1 MQRLFVWFDIFLTV
15 RYNDSRIRGKVG
27 FCMKTFDGI
36 RFAWT
41 FRTYQQAV
49 LDKASE
55 HLRDGHI
62 HIVAAPGSGKTILG
76 LELVRRLSKPAL
88 ILAPSVTIRRQWGER
103 FAECFM
109 PKGGREEDYVSED
122 LHTPQLLTCVTY
134 QALHAAVQ
142 KTTLKAE
149 DDAETA
155 EAETAQDFTD
165 FDILKKIRE
174 CGIGTICLDEA
185 HHLRREWQKAL
196 EQFLGMLGKSVQ
208 VIALT
213 ATPPYDSTPA
223 EWDNY
228 IRVCGEVDEEI
239 FVPQLVAQKTLCPH
253 QDYLYFNMPT
263 ESESQALRMHRAHAQ
278 TAARTLVES
287 GLLARAQAAVP
298 DDAANKDPQGV
309 KALSAAAGGK
319 NVTMTDM
326 QTALSFVLA
335 NRDAF
340 PDEITEP
347 IAKILSRNG
356 VLEKGKAC
364 LLSTDKID
372 KMLLSSAGKI
382 DSIRAIMAS
391 EATVLGEEL
400 RALIL
405 TDYIRKE
412 MLPVVGSD
420 ETLTVMGAVPI
431 FEAVRRTIGR
441 NVPIA
446 LLAGTLVLLP
456 NDVLDAAKS
465 LAAEKGIVCTASAL
479 PNVPYSEVQFA
490 GSNKNKVSV
499 LTQLFQ
505 KGVLRVMIG
514 TAALLGEGWDAPC
527 INALILASYVGSFM
541 LTNQMRGR
549 AIRTDKQRPDKA
561 ANIWHLVTLD
571 TTDEQGTGLGADFA
585 VMQRR
590 FDSFL
595 APAYDSPW
603 IESGTDRLCLPSTT
617 ITETKMREVNAEML
631 TRSQDRTGM
640 AALWDQAL
648 AGDTEP
654 QVLDVCVVPNDA
666 FSGTAARKRTLQA
679 VLCAVIALALL
690 VIPSVVTRILSV
702 FALIPMLV
710 FLFKRRSVAKP
721 EAYFR
726 TAGRTLLGVLRSGKL
741 LHASE
746 NDVFSLSIS
755 ERNSVYVAVKNASQH
770 DKMLFSRAMGTL
782 FSAIETPRYILLPS
796 GDTTKAMA
804 VPAVLDRRK
813 EDAQRLSDAMKP
825 ILGKSECLYTR
836 GQKEQCTVQRCRTDG
851 VLNCR
856 GCKARYK
863 KIVVHK

>member
-1 MQRLFVWFDIFLTV
+1 
-15 RYNDSRIRGKVG
+15 
-27 FCMKTFDGI
+27 MKTFDNV

-49 LDKASE
+49 LDKASA

-103 FAECFM
+103 FAECFL
-109 PKGGREEDYVSED
+109 PKGSREEDYVSED
-122 LHTPQLLTCVTY
+122 LHSPQLLTCVTY

-142 KTTLKAE
+142 KTTLKSDDDPESAE
-149 DDAETA
+149 S
-155 EAETAQDFTD
+155 EAAQDFTD
-165 FDILKKIRE
+165 FDLMAQIRA

-196 EQFLGMLGKSVQ
+196 EQFLQMLGKSVQ

-263 ESESQALRMHRAHAQ
+263 DAESEVLRTHRAHAQ
-278 TAARTLVES
+278 TAAREVLQS
-287 GLLARAQAAVP
+287 GLLQKAQAGLG
-298 DDAANKDPQGV
+298 DELMNKDPQGAS
-309 KALSAAAGGK
+309 ALSAAADGGET
-319 NVTMTDM
+319 TMQQM
-326 QTALSFVLA
+326 QSALSFVLA
-335 NRDAF
+335 NKDAF
-340 PDEITEP
+340 PAEIVEALT
-347 IAKILSRNG
+347 KILAQNA
-356 VLEKGKAC
+356 VLDKGKVC

-391 EATVLGEEL
+391 ESTVLGEEL

-412 MLPVVGSD
+412 MLPVIGSD
-420 ETLTVMGAVPI
+420 EPLTVMGAVPI
-431 FEAVRRTIGR
+431 FEAVRRSVGR
-441 NVPIA
+441 HVPIA

-456 NDVLDAAKS
+456 NDVLPQAQA
-465 LAAEKGIVCTASAL
+465 LAADKGIVCSASPL

-499 LTQLFQ
+499 LTELFQ
-505 KGVLRVMIG
+505 KGSLRVMIG

-549 AIRTDKQRPDKA
+549 AIRTDKTRPDKA
-561 ANIWHLVTLD
+561 SNIWHLVTLD
-571 TTDEQGTGLGADFA
+571 TTGDANDPGADFA
-585 VMQRR
+585 VMERR
-590 FDSFL
+590 FDGFL
-595 APAYDSPW
+595 APDHTSPW
-603 IESGTDRLCLPSTT
+603 IESGTDRLGLPSSALT
-617 ITETKMREVNAEML
+617 IEEMRRVNAQML
-631 TRSQDRTGM
+631 ERSQNRKGM
-640 AALWDQAL
+640 VALWEQAL
-648 AGDTEP
+648 SGDSDP
-654 QVLDVCVVPNDA
+654 QVLDVCVIPNDA
-666 FSGTAARKRTLQA
+666 FSGAASRKRLLQA
-679 VLCAVIALALL
+679 ILCAVIALVLL
-690 VIPSVVTRILSV
+690 LLPTVFTKILSV
-702 FALIPMLV
+702 FALIPMFV
-710 FLFKRRSVAKP
+710 FFSKRRDVKSP
-721 EAYFR
+721 ESYFR
-726 TAGRTLLGVLRSGKL
+726 TVGRALLRVLRGQKL
-741 LHASE
+741 LQASE
-746 NDVFSLSIS
+746 NDVFSRSIP
-755 ERNSVYVAVKNASQH
+755 ERKSVYVAVKNASRH
-770 DKMLFSRAMGTL
+770 DKMLFSRSMGTL
-782 FSAIETPRYILLPS
+782 FSAIETPRYILTPA
-796 GDTTKAMA
+796 GDFKKAMA
-804 VPAVLDRRK
+804 VPAALDRKK

-825 ILGKSECLYTR
+825 ILGKTECLYTR
-836 GQKEQCTVQRCRTDG
+836 SRKEQRTVQRIRKEAA
-851 VLNCR
+851 LNR
-856 GCKARYK
+856 ANCKARYK